1 MNMLRFSS
9 SSVLIVKA
17 ANLLLLLLFIWMTV
31 QFIWSFWPQSSST
44 ASRPVTGDSSEIAF
58 DLNKVLASSLFGE
71 AGKPVETS
79 QQISAP
85 VTRLN
90 LKLRGVF
97 ASDDEYASAMI
108 EHNRKQDVYRLGAS
122 LPGATGLSLY
132 KVLSDRIIMSRN
144 GKYETLYIQDFD
156 GSTPSP
162 QTRQPTII
170 SEPAVV
176 EVDDQSDSFDDSED
190 RNIIDKRSDKR
201 VTEELLK
208 LRENLSDPAALSEL
222 LTISPVQTDDGFEGF
237 RLSPGKNRALFGRLG
252 LRRNDIVKAV
262 NDISLDDPTSVF
274 NITEQLSTADELK
287 LTIMR
292 GDREM
297 ELYLSAAQNF

>member
-1 MNMLRFSS
+1 ML
-9 SSVLIVKA
+9 I
-17 ANLLLLLLFIWMTV
+17 LFIWMTV
-31 QFIWSFWPQSSST
+31 QFIWSFWPQST
-44 ASRPVTGDSSEIAF
+44 ASDNRQVTSNTPEISFNLKQVLDSR
-58 DLNKVLASSLFGE
+58 LFGE
-71 AGKPVETS
+71 AGRAVEAP
-79 QQISAP
+79 QPISAP

-90 LKLRGVF
+90 LKLRGVY
-97 ASDDEYASAMI
+97 ASDEEHASAMI
-108 EHNRKQDVYRLGAS
+108 EHNRKQEVYRLGAS
-122 LPGATGLSLY
+122 LPGATGLTLF
-132 KVLSDRIIMSRN
+132 KVLADRIIMSRN

-162 QTRQPTII
+162 RSRRPTII
-170 SEPAVV
+170 NEPAVV
-176 EVDDQSDSFDDSED
+176 DADDQPEVLEASQG
-190 RNIIDKRSDKR
+190 RNVIDKRSDKT
-201 VTEELLK
+201 VTEEILK

-262 NDISLDDPTSVF
+262 NDIGLDDPTSVF

-292 GDREM
+292 GNREM
-297 ELYLSAAQNF
+297 EIYLSASETF